1 MALYI
6 NYKTEWHIGEP
17 VPLNIG
23 RVVTFQ
29 ADGDEL
35 EVILDAMGARWS
47 HVNDPLEVIAATLVF
62 RDGRRIDLSQ
72 ETLNSW
78 QHEGPAT
85 EDKSLFLRSQSSLEP
100 TVVYG
105 ELARPSND

>member
-17 VPLNIG
+17 VPENLG

-35 EVILDAMGARWS
+35 NLFLDAIVASRGEHPRVEYRKTLGFTSKQM
-47 HVNDPLEVIAATLVF
+47 HTLEDPYGIIAATLIF
-62 RDGRRIDLSQ
+62 PDGRRVNLSQ
-72 ETLNSW
+72 KALDLLETKGS
-78 QHEGPAT
+78 H
-85 EDKSLFLRSQSSLEP
+85 D
-100 TVVYG
+100 
-105 ELARPSND
+105 